1 MEHLIAKLLGD
12 FERGELTR
20 RQLIQSLALAA
31 TASAAAGAS
40 AVLPVAAQNKG
51 FRAVAVNHI
60 SYQVANYAK
69 TRDFYADLFGL
80 KVARD
85 TGTECHLIL
94 NDSNTF
100 IIPRNAPSGVVPPR
114 VDHVAYTI
122 AEWDKNAVRA
132 ELERRGLHP
141 RPDTDNSFHVHDPN
155 GFDVQISGK
164 EMVGTNP

>member
-1 MEHLIAKLLGD
+1 MEYLIAKLLED
-12 FERGELTR
+12 FECGELTR

-31 TASAAAGAS
+31 TAAGVAGAGAALPAAAQG
-40 AVLPVAAQNKG
+40 KG

-60 SYQVANYAK
+60 SYQVADYAK
-69 TRDFYADLFGL
+69 TRDFYADLLGL
-80 KVARD
+80 KVVED
-85 TGTECHLIL
+85 TGTQCHMIL

-100 IIPRNAPSGVVPPR
+100 LIPRNAPSGVVPPR

-122 AEWDKNAVRA
+122 AGWNKEAVRA

-141 RPDTDNSFHVHDPN
+141 RPDTDYSFHVQDPN

-164 EMVGTNP
+164 KMTATGP